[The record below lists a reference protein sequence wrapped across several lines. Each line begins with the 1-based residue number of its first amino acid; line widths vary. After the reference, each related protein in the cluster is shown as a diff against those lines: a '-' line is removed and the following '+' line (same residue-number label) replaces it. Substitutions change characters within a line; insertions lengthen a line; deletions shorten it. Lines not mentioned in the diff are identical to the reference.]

1 MPYTFRLSDL
11 PKLDLQVDRGAD
23 FVAWKTQWSSYVSLS
38 GLGEESAETQV
49 HALILC
55 FSRETLSIVDNL
67 GLTTDQRKD
76 TQAII
81 AAIKRYVDA
90 HINESVERRNFR
102 KRIQQR
108 GETFDD
114 YLVALRELVKTCSFC
129 SPACT
134 AKNIRDQIIGGI
146 LEGDTVEHLLQ
157 RQDLT
162 LDTAITTCRAEE
174 AAKKQRSAISQPQS
188 DTILTLR
195 KQGPYHKRAG
205 LQPTSPDGP
214 GCGGKPH
221 QGGRSRC
228 PAYSSTCHNCQK
240 VGHYARLS
248 VCHSK
253 QVQPPSHPS
262 LPPSTRQ
269 IQVCTNTGFETQPST
284 LSTIK
289 QVATNDPA
297 PTIPIHLTSLNG
309 SCSTNVL
316 PDSGADI
323 SAAGPPLLTLLNDHV
338 HNLIPSDVVPHT
350 ANGHK
355 MYPLGYLPVT
365 FTLGK
370 RQCTSNVHVYLNIT
384 GTILLWRASKD
395 LGILPDCYP
404 RPSNVELRPQLN
416 VHATTFLPQSSQPQ
430 SQTLI
435 TEFPSIFDDQIRT
448 MDGEQFHIS
457 LMQDAKPFC
466 IKTPRSI
473 PFAYRDKL
481 KDELDLLL
489 SQKVIAPVT
498 TVTEWCAPIV
508 VTPKKNSDRIRM
520 CVDLSHLNKFVRRE
534 RYQSSTPAQAVADI
548 AATDAKIFTVL
559 DALKGYHQC
568 PLDESSQLLT
578 TFITPQG
585 RFKYLRAPYGL
596 SSISEHY
603 DRRMAEAFAGLQ
615 GFRRIV
621 DDIVIYDNNTSD
633 HAAHVRQFLQRCVEK
648 NIALNLDKCQFFQ
661 PAVTFAGFR
670 LSSDGY
676 QVDTTITTAIL
687 QYPKPNTRTDLRS
700 FFGLVN
706 QLSSSTDAIAALLT
720 PLRPLLSTKN
730 DFLWSSDHDEAFTK
744 AKASLTKPPVLSFF
758 NLNHPTRLSTDAS
771 RQGLGFILQQ
781 QSNNKWTL
789 IQAGSRFLTD
799 TESRYAVIEL
809 EMLAVAWA
817 IQKCK
822 LFLSGLQHFCLL
834 TDHNPLVPILNS
846 RRLDE
851 IENPRLQR
859 LKSRLM
865 SYNFT
870 AKWIKGSVNDGPDAL
885 SRNPVSNPHNS
896 DALAEHDSPNEP
908 ALSITELRA
917 ITTDAHESLKL

>member
-1 MPYTFRLSDL
+1 M
-11 PKLDLQVDRGAD
+11 A
-23 FVAWKTQWSSYVSLS
+23 
-38 GLGEESAETQV
+38 
-49 HALILC
+49 
-55 FSRETLSIVDNL
+55 
-67 GLTTDQRKD
+67 
-76 TQAII
+76 
-81 AAIKRYVDA
+81 
-90 HINESVERRNFR
+90 
-102 KRIQQR
+102 
-108 GETFDD
+108 
-114 YLVALRELVKTCSFC
+114 
-129 SPACT
+129 
-134 AKNIRDQIIGGI
+134 
-146 LEGDTVEHLLQ
+146 
-157 RQDLT
+157 
-162 LDTAITTCRAEE
+162 
-174 AAKKQRSAISQPQS
+174 
-188 DTILTLR
+188 
-195 KQGPYHKRAG
+195 
-205 LQPTSPDGP
+205 
-214 GCGGKPH
+214 
-221 QGGRSRC
+221 
-228 PAYSSTCHNCQK
+228 
-240 VGHYARLS
+240 
-248 VCHSK
+248 
-253 QVQPPSHPS
+253 
-262 LPPSTRQ
+262 
-269 IQVCTNTGFETQPST
+269 
-284 LSTIK
+284 
-289 QVATNDPA
+289 
-297 PTIPIHLTSLNG
+297 
-309 SCSTNVL
+309 
-316 PDSGADI
+316 
-323 SAAGPPLLTLLNDHV
+323 
-338 HNLIPSDVVPHT
+338 
-350 ANGHK
+350 
-355 MYPLGYLPVT
+355 
-365 FTLGK
+365 
-370 RQCTSNVHVYLNIT
+370 
-384 GTILLWRASKD
+384 
-395 LGILPDCYP
+395 
-404 RPSNVELRPQLN
+404 
-416 VHATTFLPQSSQPQ
+416 
-430 SQTLI
+430 
-435 TEFPSIFDDQIRT
+435 
-448 MDGEQFHIS
+448 
-457 LMQDAKPFC
+457 
-466 IKTPRSI
+466 PRSI

-534 RYQSSTPAQAVADI
+534 HYQSSTPAQAVADI

-615 GFRRIV
+615 GFHRTV

-661 PAVTFAGFR
+661 PAVTVAGFR

-676 QVDTTITTAIL
+676 QVDTTITTAIS

-730 DFLWSSDHDEAFTK
+730 DFLWSSDHDEAFAK
-744 AKASLTKPPVLSFF
+744 AKASLTKPPILSFF

-870 AKWIKGSVNDGPDAL
+870 AKWIREVLMMAL
-885 SRNPVSNPHNS
+885 M
-896 DALAEHDSPNEP
+896 LYP
-908 ALSITELRA
+908 AILYLILTIVMPLQSMTRLMNQPYLLQ
-917 ITTDAHESLKL
+917 S